1 MGHFEPLRHY
11 AEVHLLLEP
20 APRGSGLTFATAC
33 PEDELDKNWQ
43 RLILTHLAEKQ
54 HRGVLIG
61 APITDLRITLMS
73 GKAHLKHTEGGDF
86 RQATYRAV
94 RQGLMSAESVLLEPW
109 YRVELDLPEENLGR
123 AMADLQR
130 MGGSFAPPRNDG
142 RRAALTAEVP
152 AAALG
157 DYADEVRAYTRGQGQ
172 FSALPLGYRPCQNP
186 QAVIEASGYDPERD
200 TENPAGSVFCG
211 HGAGYHVPWNEVP
224 LHMHLPSI
232 LAPKEEAGPAAPVR
246 RTGTPYTGTLEQDA
260 ELQRIFERTYGPVR
274 RPAFAAPLRA
284 APQKASAPA
293 EAVTEYLLV
302 DGYNLIFAW
311 PELKKLAA
319 QNLDAARQALTDLL
333 CNYRGFHPC
342 EVILVFDA
350 YKVPGGRGEVSRY
363 HNITVV
369 YTKEAETADMYIEKA
384 TYKLEKARKVRV
396 ATSDGAEQLII
407 LGHGA
412 LRVSARAFREEI
424 ELANRRIADLIAEN
438 NLKSESAFP
447 SSGKKGSQ

>member
-1 MGHFEPLRHY
+1 M
-11 AEVHLLLEP
+11 
-20 APRGSGLTFATAC
+20 
-33 PEDELDKNWQ
+33 DKNWQ

>member
-1 MGHFEPLRHY
+1 M
-11 AEVHLLLEP
+11 
-20 APRGSGLTFATAC
+20 
-33 PEDELDKNWQ
+33 
-43 RLILTHLAEKQ
+43 
-54 HRGVLIG
+54 
-61 APITDLRITLMS
+61 
-73 GKAHLKHTEGGDF
+73 
-86 RQATYRAV
+86 
-94 RQGLMSAESVLLEPW
+94 
-109 YRVELDLPEENLGR
+109 
-123 AMADLQR
+123 
-130 MGGSFAPPRNDG
+130 
-142 RRAALTAEVP
+142 
-152 AAALG
+152 
-157 DYADEVRAYTRGQGQ
+157 
-172 FSALPLGYRPCQNP
+172 
-186 QAVIEASGYDPERD
+186 
-200 TENPAGSVFCG
+200 
-211 HGAGYHVPWNEVP
+211 
-224 LHMHLPSI
+224 
-232 LAPKEEAGPAAPVR
+232 
-246 RTGTPYTGTLEQDA
+246 
-260 ELQRIFERTYGPVR
+260 R

-350 YKVPGGRGEVSRY
+350 YTVPGGRGEVSRY

-369 YTKEAETADMYIEKA
+369 YTKEAETADMYIKKA

-447 SSGKKGSQ
+447 SSGKKGS